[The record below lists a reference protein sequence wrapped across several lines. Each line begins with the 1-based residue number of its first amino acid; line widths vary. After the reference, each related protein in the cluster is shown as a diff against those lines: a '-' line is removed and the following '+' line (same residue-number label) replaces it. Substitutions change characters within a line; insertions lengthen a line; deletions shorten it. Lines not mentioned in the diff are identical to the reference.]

1 MLKRNTFWFVGLL
14 LSLMASHTL
23 GLGLGSVT
31 VESYLNQPLRLRIEI
46 LQLGE
51 TRIEDVTVQMASTDD
66 FARFGIERVGV
77 LSSVACAERI
87 QNFRPLYL
95 GKCVRR
101 YYRFMPPPFHC
112 LL

>member
-1 MLKRNTFWFVGLL
+1 MLKRNTVWFVGLL

-23 GLGLGSVT
+23 GLGLGSVA

-66 FARFGIERVGV
+66 FARFVSSGSEFCRVCGFV
-77 LSSVACAERI
+77 LKNRLMALM
-87 QNFRPLYL
+87 F
-95 GKCVRR
+95 
-101 YYRFMPPPFHC
+101 F
-112 LL
+112 